1 MFKPLRMKKI
11 GQLLKNPF
19 AVLSDK
25 QILLTGIIAFVIG
38 IFLAFQFQ
46 IQLQI
51 LRINTLKIPSL
62 LEVVIGHLIILICL
76 TISFFILGKVINKKT
91 RFIDILSSVLISL
104 IPLYI
109 SLFQN
114 INGFLSNETSKIENA
129 IKDGTIYTQT
139 PPILLI
145 IVGLVGLCFFIYYIY
160 LLFVGF
166 KTATNAKKVWHY
178 LLFFI
183 ILIAIDLLTSGL
195 INSI

>member
-1 MFKPLRMKKI
+1 MKKI
-11 GQLLKNPF
+11 GLLLKNPF

-25 QILLTGIIAFVIG
+25 QILLTGVVAFVIG
-38 IFLAFQFQ
+38 VFLAFQFQ

-51 LRINTLKIPSL
+51 LRINTLKIPNL
-62 LEVVIGHLIILICL
+62 LEVVIGHLIIIICL
-76 TISFFILGKVINKKT
+76 TVSFFILGKVINKKT

-129 IKDGTIYTQT
+129 VKDGTIYTQT
-139 PPILLI
+139 PPFLLI
-145 IVGLVGLCFFIYYIY
+145 IVGLIGFCFFIYYIY

-166 KTATNAKKVWHY
+166 KTATNAKKIWHY
-178 LLFFI
+178 LLFFV

>member
-1 MFKPLRMKKI
+1 MKKI

-114 INGFLSNETSKIENA
+114 INGFLTNETSKIENA

-178 LLFFI
+178 LLFFV
-183 ILIAIDLLTSGL
+183 ILIVIDILTSGL

>member
-25 QILLTGIIAFVIG
+25 QILLTGVVSFVIG

-62 LEVVIGHLIILICL
+62 IEVSIGHLIIVICL
-76 TISFFILGKVINKKT
+76 TISLFIIGKIINKKT

-104 IPLYI
+104 IPIYI
-109 SLFQN
+109 SFFEN
-114 INGFLSNETSKIENA
+114 VNGFLTNETTKIENA
-129 IKDGTIYTQT
+129 VKEGTIYTQT

-145 IVGLVGLCFFIYYIY
+145 IVGFISFCFFIYYIY

-166 KTATNAKKVWHY
+166 KTATNAKKTWHY
-178 LLFFI
+178 LLFFV

>member
-25 QILLTGIIAFVIG
+25 QIILTGIISFVIG

-62 LEVVIGHLIILICL
+62 LEVGIGHLIIVICL
-76 TISFFILGKVINKKT
+76 TISLFIIGKIINKKT

-104 IPLYI
+104 IPIYI
-109 SLFQN
+109 SLFEN
-114 INGFLSNETSKIENA
+114 INGFLTNETTKIENA
-129 IKDGTIYTQT
+129 VKEGTIYTQT

-145 IVGLVGLCFFIYYIY
+145 IVGFISFCFFIYYIY

-166 KTATNAKKVWHY
+166 KTATNAKKTWHY
-178 LLFFI
+178 LLFFV

>member
-1 MFKPLRMKKI
+1 MKKI
-11 GQLLKNPF
+11 VQLLKNPF

-38 IFLAFQFQ
+38 VFLAFQFQ

-104 IPLYI
+104 IPL
-109 SLFQN
+109 
-114 INGFLSNETSKIENA
+114 
-129 IKDGTIYTQT
+129 
-139 PPILLI
+139 
-145 IVGLVGLCFFIYYIY
+145 
-160 LLFVGF
+160 
-166 KTATNAKKVWHY
+166 
-178 LLFFI
+178 
-183 ILIAIDLLTSGL
+183 
-195 INSI
+195 

>member
-1 MFKPLRMKKI
+1 MKKI
-11 GQLLKNPF
+11 VHLLKNPF
-19 AVLSDK
+19 AVLTDK
-25 QILLTGIIAFVIG
+25 QILLTGVVAFVIG

-51 LRINTLKIPSL
+51 LRINTLKIPNL
-62 LEVVIGHLIILICL
+62 LEVVIGHLIIIICL
-76 TISFFILGKVINKKT
+76 TVSFFILGKVINKKT

-129 IKDGTIYTQT
+129 VKDGTIYTQT
-139 PPILLI
+139 PPFLLI
-145 IVGLVGLCFFIYYIY
+145 IVGLIGFCFFIYYIY

-166 KTATNAKKVWHY
+166 KTATNAKKIWHY
-178 LLFFI
+178 LLFFV

>member
-11 GQLLKNPF
+11 GLLLKNPF

-25 QILLTGIIAFVIG
+25 QILLTGVVAFVIG
-38 IFLAFQFQ
+38 VFLAFQFQ

-51 LRINTLKIPSL
+51 LRINTLKIPNL
-62 LEVVIGHLIILICL
+62 LEVVIGHLIIIICL
-76 TISFFILGKVINKKT
+76 TVSFFILGKVINKKT

-129 IKDGTIYTQT
+129 VKDGTIYTQT
-139 PPILLI
+139 PPFLLI
-145 IVGLVGLCFFIYYIY
+145 IVGLIGFCFFIYYIY

-166 KTATNAKKVWHY
+166 KTATNAKKIWHY
-178 LLFFI
+178 LLFFV